1 MSVDI
6 TASVSGVSID
16 TGTANV
22 SGVNVD
28 ITASV
33 CDVSIGVG
41 TVNVSGVSID
51 MTERHYNK
59 CLWCEHTHYST
70 SVVFLV

>member
-16 TGTANV
+16 IGTANV

-28 ITASV
+28 ITANV

-41 TVNVSGVSID
+41 TANVSGVSID
-51 MTERHYNK
+51 MTVSV
-59 CLWCEHTHYST
+59 WCEHRHYRKTLQQVS
-70 SVVFLV
+70 LV